1 MKLRSLAVNQ
11 FKKFTSPTRLDGID
25 DGLNVIVGP
34 NELGKSTL
42 LDALR
47 AVLFEKYSSKAQA
60 ITALQN
66 DRNQA
71 GPVVELVFELDDGL
85 YGITKRFIK
94 KPYARLSCPDGRT
107 LEGDAAE
114 DTLRNLWGFDEPGKT
129 GAKPETLGMWNVL
142 WVQQGQSFGAL
153 DLPDSAR
160 SRVMF
165 RSCVW
170 GLSEKRRILNPSV
183 VTQRIHLPEPGKG
196 GYALKKDTVVS
207 IDEPTAPK
215 DALTDV
221 LREGAQNLLVQAVTA
236 ELEEL
241 LEEYALQQ
249 DGAGRQRVVRNGF
262 LPRREIQTGLGAVSI
277 QIPRVRDRGIEHG
290 TEEAVRFHSCLVPP
304 YLKRSKSLDE
314 LLPLLY
320 LKGISS
326 GDFSEA
332 LSALLGPDAPG
343 LSANTISR
351 LKQKWV
357 VDYEKWSRR
366 DLSHKRHVYWW
377 VDGVYANV
385 RFDDARLCLLVIMG
399 ATADGKKELIAVED
413 GYRESEQSWREVLRS
428 LRARGLTFEPKLAVG
443 DGASDLL
450 TSGIAS
456 LARQEAYFFVRP
468 QVTSV

>member
-1 MKLRSLAVNQ
+1 
-11 FKKFTSPTRLDGID
+11 
-25 DGLNVIVGP
+25 
-34 NELGKSTL
+34 
-42 LDALR
+42 
-47 AVLFEKYSSKAQA
+47 
-60 ITALQN
+60 
-66 DRNQA
+66 
-71 GPVVELVFELDDGL
+71 
-85 YGITKRFIK
+85 
-94 KPYARLSCPDGRT
+94 
-107 LEGDAAE
+107 
-114 DTLRNLWGFDEPGKT
+114 
-129 GAKPETLGMWNVL
+129 
-142 WVQQGQSFGAL
+142 
-153 DLPDSAR
+153 
-160 SRVMF
+160 MF

-207 IDEPTAPK
+207 IDEPTASK

-277 QIPRVRDRGIEHG
+277 QIPRAERSGNRAWA
-290 TEEAVRFHSCLVPP
+290 EEAVRFHSCLVPP

-351 LKQKWV
+351 LKRNGWWTMRSGAA
-357 VDYEKWSRR
+357 EISR
-366 DLSHKRHVYWW
+366 
-377 VDGVYANV
+377 
-385 RFDDARLCLLVIMG
+385 
-399 ATADGKKELIAVED
+399 
-413 GYRESEQSWREVLRS
+413 
-428 LRARGLTFEPKLAVG
+428 
-443 DGASDLL
+443 
-450 TSGIAS
+450 TSGMS
-456 LARQEAYFFVRP
+456 TGGWTESTP
-468 QVTSV
+468 M